1 MGLLGASQQERTPK
15 PARQR
20 LPSGYALDATKEYEC
35 LDRVALITGITGQ
48 DGSYLS
54 ELLLSKGYIVHGI
67 IRRSSS
73 FNTGRINHLYKDPH
87 LNGVR
92 LFLHYGD
99 LSDSSNLCS
108 IVSTVQPH
116 EVYNLGAMSHVKVSF
131 EMPEYTADIDGL
143 GTLRLLNAI
152 RTCGRPDTSVPQN
165 EDTPFHPRSPYGV
178 AKQYAFWTVVNYRE
192 AYGMYCVNGILFNHE
207 SPRRGPTFVTRKV
220 FVPSFVTFDIYWG
233 HARDFVRGMWQML
246 QLETAEDFVLA
257 TGECHSVREFIEVAF
272 AAVGLPVRWEGGP
285 MGSVNE
291 VGVVGSDQRVVIRVD
306 PKYFRPAEVD
316 LLLGD
321 ASKAKRVLP
330 WEPSTTFEALVAEM
344 IQSDM
349 HDIAQRSNHVAA
361 TQ

>member
-1 MGLLGASQQERTPK
+1 MGLLGASQQERTSK

-152 RTCGRPDTSVPQN
+152 RTCGRPDT
-165 EDTPFHPRSPYGV
+165 R
-178 AKQYAFWTVVNYRE
+178 
-192 AYGMYCVNGILFNHE
+192 
-207 SPRRGPTFVTRKV
+207 
-220 FVPSFVTFDIYWG
+220 
-233 HARDFVRGMWQML
+233 
-246 QLETAEDFVLA
+246 
-257 TGECHSVREFIEVAF
+257 
-272 AAVGLPVRWEGGP
+272 
-285 MGSVNE
+285 
-291 VGVVGSDQRVVIRVD
+291 
-306 PKYFRPAEVD
+306 
-316 LLLGD
+316 
-321 ASKAKRVLP
+321 
-330 WEPSTTFEALVAEM
+330 
-344 IQSDM
+344 
-349 HDIAQRSNHVAA
+349 
-361 TQ
+361 